1 MDCRDDEDKLLP
13 EPEPEPEPELTR
25 MSEQMTWFEQ
35 KSRRGEYRRCV
46 ADFLNVMKMF
56 IGTTIVIL
64 TPIHRYPESKKKT
77 KGNHRLVICEPG
89 IYTILN
95 IDPPITH
102 GERWTWR
109 FSMQGLALIEKVIPI
124 YHQSSYDY
132 YRNGQA
138 YTKKSIY
145 PVCYGHLYGIQWM
158 FEDEE
163 DDRKYSKIV
172 TTIGPKDQPRRKSL
186 GEEDVWKVF
195 KLRAFLKFMYCE
207 QKIYTVLPIDILH
220 SIQDHI

>member
-1 MDCRDDEDKLLP
+1 MDCRDDGHKLHP
-13 EPEPEPEPELTR
+13 VPEPELTR

-35 KSRRGEYRRCV
+35 KSRRGEYRKYV

-102 GERWTWR
+102 GE
-109 FSMQGLALIEKVIPI
+109 KVIPI
-124 YHQSSYDY
+124 YNQSSYDFHH
-132 YRNGQA
+132 NGQA

-145 PVCYGHLYGIQWM
+145 PACYGHLYGIQWM

-172 TTIGPKDQPRRKSL
+172 TTIGPKDKPRRKSL
-186 GEEDVWKVF
+186 GEEEMWKVF
-195 KLRAFLKFMYCE
+195 KLKAFLKFMYCE
-207 QKIYTVLPIDILH
+207 QKIYTVLSIDILH